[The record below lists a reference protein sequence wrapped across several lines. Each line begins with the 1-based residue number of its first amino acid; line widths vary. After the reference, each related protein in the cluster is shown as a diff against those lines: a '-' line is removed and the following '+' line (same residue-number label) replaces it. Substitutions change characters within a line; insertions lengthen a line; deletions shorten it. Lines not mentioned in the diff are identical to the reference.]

1 MRYTSPMLTHA
12 SAELEE
18 VARVHPVETSAEK
31 EPPATRDVAHVVG
44 AAVGGGSAHHL
55 LPTKMPAF
63 KRGVSIAA
71 TTGLSGIAGDRLTR
85 PILEK
90 QGAAWT
96 PEKMHTL
103 ADSLG
108 IPWNDDKHFMDF
120 SEEVVGVRH
129 LDDMSSKQLEALAGA
144 LLRVC
149 IGAEKAGPT
158 SKAAPPTG
166 IPHQAQPE

>member
-1 MRYTSPMLTHA
+1 MGRRAAGRIGHALTRLREGHSGAPPASMRYTSPMLTHA
-12 SAELEE
+12 AAELEK
-18 VARVHPVETSAEK
+18 VALVHPVKASKT
-31 EPPATRDVAHVVG
+31 
-44 AAVGGGSAHHL
+44 
-55 LPTKMPAF
+55 
-63 KRGVSIAA
+63 
-71 TTGLSGIAGDRLTR
+71 
-85 PILEK
+85 
-90 QGAAWT
+90 AWT

-120 SEEVVGVRH
+120 SEEVVGTRH

-158 SKAAPPTG
+158 SKASPPAG